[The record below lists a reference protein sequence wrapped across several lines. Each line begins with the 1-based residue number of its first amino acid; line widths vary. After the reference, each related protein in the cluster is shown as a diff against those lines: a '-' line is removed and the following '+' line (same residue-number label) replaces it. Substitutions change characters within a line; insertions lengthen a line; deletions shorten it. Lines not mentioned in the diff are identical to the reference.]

1 MTLCPWPRFHAWVT
15 LSWFY
20 VESSIIHIE
29 SSIKVHFSEALKAVS
44 VKHCK
49 VIVLNILFKHT
60 LWPSALDL
68 DFMLHWLCHDFT
80 SSLALLTAIL
90 VLNIFLWTDDSCGC
104 LTLHSNCPQLFKHAL
119 RPDAIDLDFV
129 LERLCHNFKS
139 SLALFTSSLAFKVYI
154 SEAVIAVSIKPC
166 IFVAPAG
173 SWVRQRS
180 SNFRPFVRL
189 STIYIESSIKV
200 NFFEALIAGSVKPCI
215 VLNILFN
222 HALWT
227 GALDLDFVLERHCH
241 EFTSSIALFTSSLAL
256 KCISLKRW

>member
-29 SSIKVHFSEALKAVS
+29 SSIKVHFSEAVKAVS
-44 VKHCK
+44 VKHCI

-139 SLALFTSSLAFKVYI
+139 SLALFTSSLALKVYI

-166 IFVAPAG
+166 IFVA
-173 SWVRQRS
+173 
-180 SNFRPFVRL
+180 FVRL

-200 NFFEALIAGSVKPCI
+200 NFFEALIAGSVKPCVII
-215 VLNILFN
+215 VLNILFK

-241 EFTSSIALFTSSLAL
+241 EFTSSIELFTSSLAL